1 MLTSPA
7 KYLFFSNG
15 NDFWQTVTAGSET
28 HMFRDHLAELRL
40 IGLLLL
46 ARRCGS

>member
-1 MLTSPA
+1 MLTSGT
-7 KYLFFSNG
+7 KYLFFSTG

-28 HMFRDHLAELRL
+28 HMFPDLLAELRL

-46 ARRCGS
+46 ARRCGT